1 MEETENG
8 SVKTRRFSQRQY
20 QLVALVAFVL
30 LGAGMVMWS
39 LGVFKSDPKEQA
51 QADPEENQTKA
62 LAVPEARNKAMDTD
76 KYRNVDKDDARF
88 RSDGN
93 GDVNVGA
100 VLGQE
105 RTDRQT
111 TNELLDDNDYEA
123 VQSAGRSQ
131 QLQSASQRKQQAYRN
146 HQANQRQR
154 AAENRRLSDP
164 NAQLFTK
171 SREEIAAERRE
182 VEDREM
188 NQRTADLL
196 LTRMENMNTQGGG
209 AMPAAPATATNGAA
223 GAPPAKPGLRNPNG
237 QAGTVMHG
245 EVSRN
250 TIGQPNDKI
259 GFFYNVSRQNTRRSY
274 SGNDAIRAVV
284 HGQGA
289 EGITVQTGST
299 AKVRLEQN
307 TVFNLGGQDVML
319 PKGTLLNG
327 LCTIGDDRVYITVSS
342 LVMGDAIYPIQV
354 QAYDLDGLQ
363 GIHVPNL
370 SEKNRVARQLTRAA
384 ASTAN
389 SGTGYVIGQGGV
401 GQQVATQVATQAS
414 RGLMQGARQLM
425 TNRAQQPRVTIRPN
439 YRILLKSAELTP
451 TSAPSVPI
459 DDY

>member
-8 SVKTRRFSQRQY
+8 PVKTRRFSQRQY

-30 LGAGMVMWS
+30 LGAGLVMWS

-51 QADPEENQTKA
+51 QADPDENQTKA

-76 KYRNVDKDDARF
+76 KYRNVDKDDVRF

-131 QLQSASQRKQQAYRN
+131 QLQSASQRKQQAYRT

-154 AAENRRLSDP
+154 AAENRRLADP

-182 VEDREM
+182 AEDREM

-209 AMPAAPATATNGAA
+209 AMPAAPAMAT
-223 GAPPAKPGLRNPNG
+223 RC
-237 QAGTVMHG
+237 
-245 EVSRN
+245 
-250 TIGQPNDKI
+250 
-259 GFFYNVSRQNTRRSY
+259 
-274 SGNDAIRAVV
+274 SGRTL
-284 HGQGA
+284 G
-289 EGITVQTGST
+289 QTGT
-299 AKVRLEQN
+299 A
-307 TVFNLGGQDVML
+307 
-319 PKGTLLNG
+319 
-327 LCTIGDDRVYITVSS
+327 
-342 LVMGDAIYPIQV
+342 
-354 QAYDLDGLQ
+354 
-363 GIHVPNL
+363 
-370 SEKNRVARQLTRAA
+370 
-384 ASTAN
+384 
-389 SGTGYVIGQGGV
+389 
-401 GQQVATQVATQAS
+401 
-414 RGLMQGARQLM
+414 
-425 TNRAQQPRVTIRPN
+425 
-439 YRILLKSAELTP
+439 
-451 TSAPSVPI
+451 
-459 DDY
+459 